1 MASTEV
7 ALFTP
12 QSRPEYALAKQEVSA
27 LTKSLQ
33 GGGGFSG
40 KRISIKGGVFRLI
53 ADGKEVASIEERY
66 LDVVFVRAAE
76 HIGRTYYEGA
86 YSEET
91 PTAPVCWSADGTKPD
106 KTATSPQS
114 PQCATC
120 PQNVK
125 GSGTDDSRACRFS
138 QRVAVVLAND
148 MEGDVLQLSIPAASL
163 FGKEEG
169 GNMPLQAY
177 ARLLAAQN
185 ANMEQFITR
194 LKFDVKAPSPKL
206 FFKPMRWLT
215 AEEYELAQEKGAT
228 PEAVQAV
235 TMTAAQMDKVV
246 EVVPPKA
253 LPNKEV
259 VAATMKK
266 DEAKDLPAEDEP
278 PAPAPKKRGRPAKTN
293 GGEAPVAEPKVR
305 TQPQAPEMPARSSA
319 AAVAAQW
326 DVDD

>member
-1 MASTEV
+1 MANEV
-7 ALFTP
+7 TLFTP
-12 QSRPEYALAKQEVSA
+12 SARPDYALAKQEVSS

-40 KRISIKGGVFRLI
+40 KRISIKGGVFRLV

-76 HIGRTYYEGA
+76 HVGRTYYGTE
-86 YSEET
+86 YDEDN
-91 PTAPVCWSADGTKPD
+91 PTAPLCWSADGAKPD
-106 KTATSPQS
+106 AKANTPQS
-114 PQCATC
+114 EQCATC

-125 GSGTDDSRACRFS
+125 GSGKDDSRACRYS

-148 MEGDVLQLSIPAASL
+148 VEGDVLQLNIPAASL

-169 GNMPLQAY
+169 GNLPLQAY

-194 LKFDVKAPSPKL
+194 LKFDVKASSPKL

-215 AEEYELAQEKGAT
+215 SEEYAVAQEKGQT

-235 TMTAAQMDKVV
+235 IMTVAQMDKVV
-246 EVVPPKA
+246 SVVPPKPA
-253 LPNKEV
+253 PQP
-259 VAATMKK
+259 VAKA
-266 DEAKDLPAEDEP
+266 APQPAPVAQDDEP
-278 PAPAPKKRGRPAKTN
+278 PAPAPTVGKPKRAPKKSAT
-293 GGEAPVAEPKVR
+293 EAP
-305 TQPQAPEMPARSSA
+305 APEPTLRTAPPAPAAGMPPRQTV

-326 DVDD
+326 GEDD